1 MLPIYSRAVALF
13 ETKAEEFALQVVLL
27 CDEEEEGLLIQ
38 SQGTGPLIFV
48 NISVDIFFPMVISHL
63 ASHSLKS
70 RTGRGKTRKTKLVK
84 RFPPRICPIPRHLSC
99 AISSVG
105 A

>member
-27 CDEEEEGLLIQ
+27 CDEEEGLLIQ

-48 NISVDIFFPMVISHL
+48 NISVDIFFL
-63 ASHSLKS
+63 W
-70 RTGRGKTRKTKLVK
+70 
-84 RFPPRICPIPRHLSC
+84 
-99 AISSVG
+99 
-105 A
+105 